1 MNSAKKAFKN
11 QNNPVR
17 VGDTGDNKKNPVVLI
32 VVIALVSL
40 FLIGGVA
47 YENLKPEY
55 AVTIDGKKISVNKMM
70 YNIWNV
76 ENQYN
81 YMDQMYQMYY
91 NTSYWEMTA
100 DSETGATYA
109 DQAKDEVMN
118 AEVSLT
124 ILYDEAIKA
133 GYELT
138 DDEKKEVQDD
148 VKTIKERY
156 SFWNRLRLGF
166 TDSYLEKQL
175 GKTKLVARY
184 REDIIDG
191 LDVDDETI
199 TAEINKDDYKEYEI
213 GYYYVATT
221 VSDEDGNSTRMGK
234 KEIEALT
241 EEMETF
247 HKAAADAEDFSTLI
261 GEDDDTTIDYGSTSF
276 IEKDGWSFASE
287 KNLKKIKAMAVD
299 EISDVIVDDESG
311 YIYFVK
317 MVDNT
322 STESYDSAVD
332 EAISDAEDEA
342 FDEYYDEVYAKHKV
356 SINEKVWGSVTL
368 GNITTS
374 IPQEET
380 KEEESTSESSE
391 ETTGEEDSDASEEE
405 NGDAESEDDSE
416 AEK

>member
-391 ETTGEEDSDASEEE
+391 ETTDEEDSDASEEE
-405 NGDAESEDDSE
+405 NGDAESGDDSE